1 MEFADLIASGTLNDD
16 GQYSTTIPQGWM
28 QGRTTYGGLSAAL
41 CLDVAKRSFSD
52 LPPLRSAMVSFI
64 GPAGGDVT
72 GQARILRQGKSVTF
86 VESDIAGEKGLATRC
101 LFAFG
106 GARPSMFDNTFSPKP
121 EYKAP
126 EECEVFI
133 PEEFGPTFAK
143 HFESRLVRG
152 ARPGTGSTEHD
163 HFIWIRHKDPKA
175 TDMAAL
181 LAVADMPPPAVLPMF
196 KEFAPISSMTW
207 MVNVVVEKPET
218 RDGWWLMQSRAE
230 TARDGYSSQD
240 MLVWNRDGE
249 LVTTGRQSVAVFT

>member
-1 MEFADLIASGTLNDD
+1 MEFSDLIASGAFDD
-16 GQYSTTIPQGWM
+16 GQYSTSIPTGWM

-41 CLDVAKRSFSD
+41 CLDVAKRSFPD
-52 LPPLRSAMVSFI
+52 LPPLRSAMISFI

-86 VESDIAGEKGLATRC
+86 VEADIAGEKGLATRSQ
-101 LFAFG
+101 FAFG
-106 GARPSMFDNTFSPKP
+106 GARASMFDHTFSPKP
-121 EYKAP
+121 DYKAP
-126 EECEVFI
+126 EDCEVYI
-133 PEEFGPTFAK
+133 PEEFGPTFAV

-163 HFIWIRHKDPKA
+163 HLIWIRHKDPKA
-175 TDMAAL
+175 TDMTAL
-181 LAVADMPPPAVLPMF
+181 LAIADMPPPAVLPMF

-207 MVNVVVEKPET
+207 MVNVVVEKPQT
-218 RDGWWLMQSRAE
+218 RDGWWLMQTRAE

-249 LVTTGRQSVAVFT
+249 LVTTGRQSVAVFI